1 MRTANIIAGLTILS
15 RHSKDKYTVS
25 AEHDAIHHYPV
36 KGLSD
41 SEVAELL
48 ELGWFQ
54 HDGAIRAEDADDGI
68 ARPYE
73 PDEGW
78 QAFT

>member
-1 MRTANIIAGLTILS
+1 METKNIIAGLTILS
-15 RHSKDKYTVS
+15 RGYTGGYGVA
-25 AEHDAIHHYPV
+25 AEHDAIHHYPA
-36 KGLSD
+36 KLSD

-54 HDGAIRAEDADDGI
+54 EEGAIRAEDSNNGE
-68 ARPYE
+68 ARPYD

-78 QAFT
+78 TAFV